1 MFKRFKNLFLVMA
14 ILGLIF
20 TTSYSGPV
28 KEIQSIEEYSAQ
40 VLGDE
45 EEDAEDTSQ
54 TIVMPKVK
62 KVEKKEDV
70 KKETEVKK
78 EAKKEEI
85 KEEVKKE
92 TKKEAVKEEPK
103 KKEEVKKESEVKAV
117 KEEVKKPE
125 KIETKEVKK
134 IETKEV
140 KKVEEEKKTEP
151 KNLALEEPENPEK
164 DKQKYEMITYYSKDG
179 VEWVLPDN
187 FRAVLVGDLNGNVIF
202 SKNADTMYPLA
213 SVTKVMSLLVTFDE
227 INAGNISLNDSVRI
241 SKTPLKYGGSGI
253 ALKEGQIFVL
263 EDLIKASAVY
273 SANNATYAIAEYV
286 GEGSVFNFVAKMN
299 KKLKQLGL
307 QNDIKYHTPAG
318 LPTRNTKM
326 PMDEGTPRGIYK
338 LSIEALKYDKYI
350 EIAGIK
356 NTKIYNGKISIR
368 NRNHLIGEDGVY
380 GIKTGFHKEA
390 KYNITVAVKFEGIDL
405 IIVVMGGETYKTRD
419 DLVRTIIANLKEN
432 YTVRNGQL
440 IRK

>member
-1 MFKRFKNLFLVMA
+1 MFKRFKNLFLIMA

-20 TTSYSGPV
+20 ANSYSSELKEV
-28 KEIQSIEEYSAQ
+28 KAIEEYSAQ
-40 VLGDE
+40 VLGEEE

-54 TIVMPKVK
+54 TIVMPLIK
-62 KVEKKEDV
+62 KVEKKEEVKQTPEV
-70 KKETEVKK
+70 KKEEIKEEIKKEPVKEK
-78 EAKKEEI
+78 VKEETKNKEEAKKEEI
-85 KEEVKKE
+85 KKE
-92 TKKEAVKEEPK
+92 
-103 KKEEVKKESEVKAV
+103 
-117 KEEVKKPE
+117 PE
-125 KIETKEVKK
+125 KVEAKEVKK
-134 IETKEV
+134 IE
-140 KKVEEEKKTEP
+140 EEKKTET

-187 FRAVLVGDLNGNVIF
+187 FRAVLIGDLNGNVIF

-227 INAGNISLNDSVRI
+227 INAGNIGLHDSVRI

-253 ALKEGQIFVL
+253 PLKEGQIFIL

-273 SANNATYAIAEYV
+273 SANNATYAMAEYV
-286 GEGSVFNFVAKMN
+286 GEGSIFNFVAKMN
-299 KKLKQLGL
+299 RKLKQLGL

-338 LSIEALKYDKYI
+338 LSIEALKYHKYI

-356 NTKIYNGKISIR
+356 NTKIYNDKISIR
-368 NRNHLIGEDGVY
+368 NRNHLIGEDGIY

-432 YTVRNGQL
+432 YTVRNGQI

>member
-1 MFKRFKNLFLVMA
+1 
-14 ILGLIF
+14 
-20 TTSYSGPV
+20 
-28 KEIQSIEEYSAQ
+28 
-40 VLGDE
+40 
-45 EEDAEDTSQ
+45 
-54 TIVMPKVK
+54 
-62 KVEKKEDV
+62 
-70 KKETEVKK
+70 
-78 EAKKEEI
+78 
-85 KEEVKKE
+85 
-92 TKKEAVKEEPK
+92 
-103 KKEEVKKESEVKAV
+103 
-117 KEEVKKPE
+117 
-125 KIETKEVKK
+125 
-134 IETKEV
+134 
-140 KKVEEEKKTEP
+140 
-151 KNLALEEPENPEK
+151 
-164 DKQKYEMITYYSKDG
+164 MITYYSKDG

-213 SVTKVMSLLVTFDE
+213 SVTKVMTLLVTFDE
-227 INAGNISLNDSVRI
+227 INAGNINLNDSVRI

-338 LSIEALKYDKYI
+338 LSIEALKYHKYI

>member
-134 IETKEV
+134 
-140 KKVEEEKKTEP
+140 VEEEKKTET

-227 INAGNISLNDSVRI
+227 INAGNISLNDNVRI

-253 ALKEGQIFVL
+253 PLKEGQIFVL

-273 SANNATYAIAEYV
+273 SANNATYAMAEYV
-286 GEGSVFNFVAKMN
+286 GEGSIFNFVTKMN

-419 DLVRTIIANLKEN
+419 DLVRTIIANLREN

>member
-1 MFKRFKNLFLVMA
+1 
-14 ILGLIF
+14 
-20 TTSYSGPV
+20 
-28 KEIQSIEEYSAQ
+28 
-40 VLGDE
+40 
-45 EEDAEDTSQ
+45 
-54 TIVMPKVK
+54 
-62 KVEKKEDV
+62 
-70 KKETEVKK
+70 
-78 EAKKEEI
+78 
-85 KEEVKKE
+85 
-92 TKKEAVKEEPK
+92 
-103 KKEEVKKESEVKAV
+103 
-117 KEEVKKPE
+117 
-125 KIETKEVKK
+125 
-134 IETKEV
+134 
-140 KKVEEEKKTEP
+140 
-151 KNLALEEPENPEK
+151 
-164 DKQKYEMITYYSKDG
+164 MITYYSKDG

-227 INAGNISLNDSVRI
+227 INAGNISLNDNVRI

-253 ALKEGQIFVL
+253 PLKEGQIFVL

-273 SANNATYAIAEYV
+273 SANNATYAMAEYV
-286 GEGSVFNFVAKMN
+286 GEGSIFNFVTKMN

-356 NTKIYNGKISIR
+356 NTKIHNGKISIR

-419 DLVRTIIANLKEN
+419 DLVRTIIANLREN

>member
-1 MFKRFKNLFLVMA
+1 MFKRFKNLFLIMA

-20 TTSYSGPV
+20 ANSYSSELKEV
-28 KEIQSIEEYSAQ
+28 KAIEEYSAQ
-40 VLGDE
+40 VLGEEE

-54 TIVMPKVK
+54 TIVMPLIK
-62 KVEKKEDV
+62 KVEKKE
-70 KKETEVKK
+70 EVKQTP
-78 EAKKEEI
+78 EVKKEEI
-85 KEEVKKE
+85 KEEIKKE
-92 TKKEAVKEEPK
+92 PVKEKVKEETK
-103 KKEEVKKESEVKAV
+103 NKEEVKKEEIK
-117 KEEVKKPE
+117 KEPE
-125 KIETKEVKK
+125 KVETKEVKK
-134 IETKEV
+134 IE
-140 KKVEEEKKTEP
+140 EEKKTET

-179 VEWVLPDN
+179 VEWILPDN
-187 FRAVLVGDLNGNVIF
+187 FRAVLIGDLNGNVIF

-227 INAGNISLNDSVRI
+227 INAGNIGLHDSVRI

-253 ALKEGQIFVL
+253 PLKEGQIFIL

-273 SANNATYAIAEYV
+273 SANNATYAMAEYV
-286 GEGSVFNFVAKMN
+286 GEGSIFNFVAKMN
-299 KKLKQLGL
+299 RKLKQLGL

-338 LSIEALKYDKYI
+338 LSIEALKYHKYI

-356 NTKIYNGKISIR
+356 NTKIYNDKISIR
-368 NRNHLIGEDGVY
+368 NRNHLIGEDGIY

-432 YTVRNGQL
+432 YTVRNGQI

>member
-20 TTSYSGPV
+20 STSYSGPV

-62 KVEKKEDV
+62 KVEKKEEI
-70 KKETEVKK
+70 KKETEV
-78 EAKKEEI
+78 KKEEI
-85 KEEVKKE
+85 KEEVKE
-92 TKKEAVKEEPK
+92 EIKKEP
-103 KKEEVKKESEVKAV
+103 EVKAV

-134 IETKEV
+134 V
-140 KKVEEEKKTEP
+140 EEKKTET

-202 SKNADTMYPLA
+202 SKNADKMYPLA

-286 GEGSVFNFVAKMN
+286 GEGSIFNFVAKMN

-338 LSIEALKYDKYI
+338 LSIEALKYHKYI

-356 NTKIYNGKISIR
+356 NTKIHNGKISIR

-419 DLVRTIIANLKEN
+419 DLVKTIIANLKEN

>member
-1 MFKRFKNLFLVMA
+1 MFKRFKNLFLIMA

-20 TTSYSGPV
+20 ANSYSSELKEV
-28 KEIQSIEEYSAQ
+28 KVIEEYSAQ
-40 VLGDE
+40 VLGEEE

-54 TIVMPKVK
+54 TIVMPLIK
-62 KVEKKEDV
+62 KVEKKEEV
-70 KKETEVKK
+70 KQTTEVKK
-78 EAKKEEI
+78 EEIKEEIKKEPVKEKVKEETKNKEEAKKEEI
-85 KEEVKKE
+85 KKE
-92 TKKEAVKEEPK
+92 
-103 KKEEVKKESEVKAV
+103 
-117 KEEVKKPE
+117 PE
-125 KIETKEVKK
+125 KVETKEVKK
-134 IETKEV
+134 IE
-140 KKVEEEKKTEP
+140 EEKKTET

-187 FRAVLVGDLNGNVIF
+187 FRAVLIGDLNGNVIF

-227 INAGNISLNDSVRI
+227 INAGNIGLHDSVRI

-253 ALKEGQIFVL
+253 PLKEGQIFIL

-273 SANNATYAIAEYV
+273 SANNATYAMAEYV
-286 GEGSVFNFVAKMN
+286 GEGSIFNFVAKMN
-299 KKLKQLGL
+299 RKLKQLGL

-338 LSIEALKYDKYI
+338 LSIEALKYHKYI

-356 NTKIYNGKISIR
+356 NTKIYNDKISIR

-432 YTVRNGQL
+432 YTVRNGQI

>member
-1 MFKRFKNLFLVMA
+1 MFKRFKNLFLIMA

-20 TTSYSGPV
+20 ANSYSSELKEV
-28 KEIQSIEEYSAQ
+28 KAIEEYSAQ
-40 VLGDE
+40 VLGEEE

-54 TIVMPKVK
+54 TIVMPLIK
-62 KVEKKEDV
+62 KVEKKE
-70 KKETEVKK
+70 EVKQTP
-78 EAKKEEI
+78 EVKKEEI
-85 KEEVKKE
+85 KEEIKKE
-92 TKKEAVKEEPK
+92 PVKEKVKEETK
-103 KKEEVKKESEVKAV
+103 NKEEVKKEEIK
-117 KEEVKKPE
+117 KEPE
-125 KIETKEVKK
+125 KVETKEVKK
-134 IETKEV
+134 IE
-140 KKVEEEKKTEP
+140 EEKKTET

-187 FRAVLVGDLNGNVIF
+187 FRAVLIGDLNGNVIF

-227 INAGNISLNDSVRI
+227 INAGNIGLHDSVRI

-253 ALKEGQIFVL
+253 PLKEGQIFIL

-273 SANNATYAIAEYV
+273 SANNATYAMAEYV
-286 GEGSVFNFVAKMN
+286 GEGSIFNFVAKMN
-299 KKLKQLGL
+299 RKLKQLGL

-338 LSIEALKYDKYI
+338 LSIEALKYHKYI

-356 NTKIYNGKISIR
+356 NTKIYNDKISIR

-432 YTVRNGQL
+432 YTVRNGQI

>member
-40 VLGDE
+40 VLGE

-54 TIVMPKVK
+54 TIIMPVIK
-62 KVEKKEDV
+62 KVEKKEDI
-70 KKETEVKK
+70 KKEVEV
-78 EAKKEEI
+78 KKEEI

-92 TKKEAVKEEPK
+92 IKKEAVKEEPK
-103 KKEEVKKESEVKAV
+103 KKEEVKKEPEVKAV

-134 IETKEV
+134 
-140 KKVEEEKKTEP
+140 VEEEKKTET

-227 INAGNISLNDSVRI
+227 INAGNISLNDNVRI

-253 ALKEGQIFVL
+253 PLKEGQIFVL

-273 SANNATYAIAEYV
+273 SANNATYAMAEYV
-286 GEGSVFNFVAKMN
+286 GEGSIFNFVTKMK
-299 KKLKQLGL
+299 KKLKQLGF
-307 QNDIKYHTPAG
+307 QSDIKYHTPAG

-350 EIAGIK
+350 VFRFLVESCF
-356 NTKIYNGKISIR
+356 YSI
-368 NRNHLIGEDGVY
+368 NSI
-380 GIKTGFHKEA
+380 F
-390 KYNITVAVKFEGIDL
+390 
-405 IIVVMGGETYKTRD
+405 TY
-419 DLVRTIIANLKEN
+419 
-432 YTVRNGQL
+432 
-440 IRK
+440 

>member
-20 TTSYSGPV
+20 TISYSGPV

-62 KVEKKEDV
+62 KVEKKQEI
-70 KKETEVKK
+70 KKEPEV
-78 EAKKEEI
+78 KKEEI

-103 KKEEVKKESEVKAV
+103 KKEEVKKEPEVKAV

-134 IETKEV
+134 
-140 KKVEEEKKTEP
+140 VEEEKKTET

-213 SVTKVMSLLVTFDE
+213 SVTKVMTLLVTFDE

-241 SKTPLKYGGSGI
+241 SKTPLKY
-253 ALKEGQIFVL
+253 
-263 EDLIKASAVY
+263 
-273 SANNATYAIAEYV
+273 
-286 GEGSVFNFVAKMN
+286 
-299 KKLKQLGL
+299 
-307 QNDIKYHTPAG
+307 
-318 LPTRNTKM
+318 
-326 PMDEGTPRGIYK
+326 
-338 LSIEALKYDKYI
+338 
-350 EIAGIK
+350 
-356 NTKIYNGKISIR
+356 
-368 NRNHLIGEDGVY
+368 
-380 GIKTGFHKEA
+380 
-390 KYNITVAVKFEGIDL
+390 
-405 IIVVMGGETYKTRD
+405 
-419 DLVRTIIANLKEN
+419 
-432 YTVRNGQL
+432 
-440 IRK
+440 

>member
-1 MFKRFKNLFLVMA
+1 MFKRFKNLFLIMA

-20 TTSYSGPV
+20 ANSYSSELKEV
-28 KEIQSIEEYSAQ
+28 KAIEEYSAQ
-40 VLGDE
+40 VLGEEE

-54 TIVMPKVK
+54 TIVMPLIK
-62 KVEKKEDV
+62 KVEKKEEVKQTPEV
-70 KKETEVKK
+70 KKEEIKEEIKKEPVKEK
-78 EAKKEEI
+78 VKEETKNKEEAKKEEI
-85 KEEVKKE
+85 KKE
-92 TKKEAVKEEPK
+92 
-103 KKEEVKKESEVKAV
+103 
-117 KEEVKKPE
+117 PE
-125 KIETKEVKK
+125 KVETKEVKK
-134 IETKEV
+134 IE
-140 KKVEEEKKTEP
+140 EEKKTET

-187 FRAVLVGDLNGNVIF
+187 FRAVLIGDLNGNVIF

-227 INAGNISLNDSVRI
+227 INAGNIGLHDSVRI

-432 YTVRNGQL
+432 YTVRNGQI

>member
-1 MFKRFKNLFLVMA
+1 MFKRFKNLFLIMA

-20 TTSYSGPV
+20 ANSYSSELKEV
-28 KEIQSIEEYSAQ
+28 KAIEEYSAQ
-40 VLGDE
+40 ILGEEE

-54 TIVMPKVK
+54 TMPLIK
-62 KVEKKEDV
+62 KVEKKEEVKQIPEV
-70 KKETEVKK
+70 KKEEIKEEIKKEPVKEK
-78 EAKKEEI
+78 VKEETKNKEEAKKEEI
-85 KEEVKKE
+85 KKE
-92 TKKEAVKEEPK
+92 
-103 KKEEVKKESEVKAV
+103 
-117 KEEVKKPE
+117 PE
-125 KIETKEVKK
+125 KVETKEVKK
-134 IETKEV
+134 IE
-140 KKVEEEKKTEP
+140 EEKKTET

-187 FRAVLVGDLNGNVIF
+187 FRAVLIGDLNGNVIF

-227 INAGNISLNDSVRI
+227 INAGNIGLHDSVRI
-241 SKTPLKYGGSGI
+241 SKNPLKYGGSGI
-253 ALKEGQIFVL
+253 PLKEGQIFIL

-273 SANNATYAIAEYV
+273 SANNATYAMAEYV
-286 GEGSVFNFVAKMN
+286 GQGSIFNFVAKMN

-338 LSIEALKYDKYI
+338 LSIEALKYHKYI

-356 NTKIYNGKISIR
+356 NTKIYNDKISIR

-390 KYNITVAVKFEGIDL
+390 KYNITVAVKFEDIDL

-432 YTVRNGQL
+432 YTVINGQI

>member
-1 MFKRFKNLFLVMA
+1 MFKRFKNLFLIMA

-20 TTSYSGPV
+20 ANSYSSELKEV
-28 KEIQSIEEYSAQ
+28 KAIEEYSAQ
-40 VLGDE
+40 VLGE

-54 TIVMPKVK
+54 TIVMPLIK
-62 KVEKKEDV
+62 KVEKKEEVKQTPEV
-70 KKETEVKK
+70 KKEEIKEEIKKEPVKEK
-78 EAKKEEI
+78 VKEETKNKEEAKKEEI
-85 KEEVKKE
+85 KKE
-92 TKKEAVKEEPK
+92 
-103 KKEEVKKESEVKAV
+103 
-117 KEEVKKPE
+117 PE
-125 KIETKEVKK
+125 KVETKEVKK
-134 IETKEV
+134 IE
-140 KKVEEEKKTEP
+140 EEKKTET

-187 FRAVLVGDLNGNVIF
+187 FRAVLIGDLNGNVIF

-227 INAGNISLNDSVRI
+227 INAGNIGLHDSVRI

-253 ALKEGQIFVL
+253 PLKEGQIFIL

-273 SANNATYAIAEYV
+273 SANNATYAMAEYV
-286 GEGSVFNFVAKMN
+286 GEGSIFNFVAKMN
-299 KKLKQLGL
+299 RKLKQLGL

-338 LSIEALKYDKYI
+338 LSIEALKYHKYI

-356 NTKIYNGKISIR
+356 NTKIYNDKISIR

-432 YTVRNGQL
+432 YTVRNGQI

>member
-62 KVEKKEDV
+62 KVEKKEEI
-70 KKETEVKK
+70 KKEPEV
-78 EAKKEEI
+78 KKEEI

-92 TKKEAVKEEPK
+92 TKKEAVKEEP
-103 KKEEVKKESEVKAV
+103 EVKAV

-125 KIETKEVKK
+125 K

-286 GEGSVFNFVAKMN
+286 GEGSIFNFVAKMN

-338 LSIEALKYDKYI
+338 LSIEALKYHKYI

>member
-1 MFKRFKNLFLVMA
+1 MFKRFKNLFLIMA

-20 TTSYSGPV
+20 ANSYSSELKEV
-28 KEIQSIEEYSAQ
+28 KAIEEYSAQ
-40 VLGDE
+40 VLGEEE

-54 TIVMPKVK
+54 TIVMPLIK
-62 KVEKKEDV
+62 KAEKKEEVKQTPEV
-70 KKETEVKK
+70 KKEEIKEEIKKEPVKEK
-78 EAKKEEI
+78 VKEETKNKEEAKKEEI
-85 KEEVKKE
+85 KKE
-92 TKKEAVKEEPK
+92 
-103 KKEEVKKESEVKAV
+103 
-117 KEEVKKPE
+117 PE
-125 KIETKEVKK
+125 KVETKEVKK
-134 IETKEV
+134 IE
-140 KKVEEEKKTEP
+140 EEKKTET

-227 INAGNISLNDSVRI
+227 INAGNISLNDNVRI

-286 GEGSVFNFVAKMN
+286 GEGSIFNFVAKMN

>member
-1 MFKRFKNLFLVMA
+1 MFKRFKNLFLIMA

-20 TTSYSGPV
+20 ANSYSSELKEV
-28 KEIQSIEEYSAQ
+28 KAIEEYSAQ
-40 VLGDE
+40 VLGEEE

-54 TIVMPKVK
+54 TIVMPLIK
-62 KVEKKEDV
+62 KVEKKEEVKQTPEV
-70 KKETEVKK
+70 KKEEIKEEIKKEPVKEK
-78 EAKKEEI
+78 VKEETKNKEEAKKEEI
-85 KEEVKKE
+85 KKE
-92 TKKEAVKEEPK
+92 
-103 KKEEVKKESEVKAV
+103 
-117 KEEVKKPE
+117 PE
-125 KIETKEVKK
+125 KVETKEVKK
-134 IETKEV
+134 IE
-140 KKVEEEKKTEP
+140 EEKKTET

-187 FRAVLVGDLNGNVIF
+187 FRAVLIGDLNGNVIF

-227 INAGNISLNDSVRI
+227 INAGNIGLHDSVRI

-253 ALKEGQIFVL
+253 PLKEGQIFIL

-273 SANNATYAIAEYV
+273 SANNATYAMAEYV
-286 GEGSVFNFVAKMN
+286 GEGSIFNFVAKMN
-299 KKLKQLGL
+299 RKLKQLGL

-338 LSIEALKYDKYI
+338 LSIEALKYHKYI

-356 NTKIYNGKISIR
+356 NTKIYNDKISIR

-390 KYNITVAVKFEGIDL
+390 KYNITVAVKFEDIDL

>member
-54 TIVMPKVK
+54 TIVMPVIK
-62 KVEKKEDV
+62 KIE
-70 KKETEVKK
+70 
-78 EAKKEEI
+78 
-85 KEEVKKE
+85 
-92 TKKEAVKEEPK
+92 
-103 KKEEVKKESEVKAV
+103 KKEEVKKEPVKEEVKQKEEVKKDTVKEEAKKKEETKKEEVKKEVEVKTV
-117 KEEVKKPE
+117 KEEVKKSE
-125 KIETKEVKK
+125 KA
-134 IETKEV
+134 ETKEV
-140 KKVEEEKKTEP
+140 KKVEEEKKIET
-151 KNLALEEPENPEK
+151 KNLALEEPENLEK

-432 YTVRNGQL
+432 YTVINGQI

>member
-1 MFKRFKNLFLVMA
+1 MFKRFKNLFLIMA

-20 TTSYSGPV
+20 ANSYSSELKEV
-28 KEIQSIEEYSAQ
+28 KAIEEYSAQ
-40 VLGDE
+40 VLGEEE

-54 TIVMPKVK
+54 TIVMPLIK
-62 KVEKKEDV
+62 KVEKKEEVKQTPEV
-70 KKETEVKK
+70 KKEEIKEEIKKEPVKEK
-78 EAKKEEI
+78 VKEETKNKEEAKKEEI
-85 KEEVKKE
+85 KKE
-92 TKKEAVKEEPK
+92 
-103 KKEEVKKESEVKAV
+103 
-117 KEEVKKPE
+117 PE
-125 KIETKEVKK
+125 KVETKEVKK
-134 IETKEV
+134 IE
-140 KKVEEEKKTEP
+140 EEKKTET
-151 KNLALEEPENPEK
+151 KNLALEEPENSEK

-179 VEWVLPDN
+179 VQWVLPDN
-187 FRAVLVGDLNGNVIF
+187 FRAVLIGDLNGNVIF

-227 INAGNISLNDSVRI
+227 INAGNIGLHDSVRI

-253 ALKEGQIFVL
+253 PLKEGQIFIL

-286 GEGSVFNFVAKMN
+286 GEGSIFNFVAKMN
-299 KKLKQLGL
+299 RKLKQLGL

-338 LSIEALKYDKYI
+338 LSIEALKYHKYI

-356 NTKIYNGKISIR
+356 NTKIYNDKISIR

-432 YTVRNGQL
+432 YTVRNGQI

>member
-20 TTSYSGPV
+20 TISYSGPV

-54 TIVMPKVK
+54 TIVMPVIK
-62 KVEKKEDV
+62 KIE
-70 KKETEVKK
+70 
-78 EAKKEEI
+78 
-85 KEEVKKE
+85 
-92 TKKEAVKEEPK
+92 
-103 KKEEVKKESEVKAV
+103 KKEEVKKEPVKEEVKQKEEVKKDTVKEEAKKKEETKKEEVKKEVEVKTV
-117 KEEVKKPE
+117 KEEVKKSE
-125 KIETKEVKK
+125 KA
-134 IETKEV
+134 ETKEV
-140 KKVEEEKKTEP
+140 KKVEEEKKIET
-151 KNLALEEPENPEK
+151 KNLALEEPENLEK

-227 INAGNISLNDSVRI
+227 INAGNISLNDAVRI

-286 GEGSVFNFVAKMN
+286 GQGSIFNFVAKMN

-338 LSIEALKYDKYI
+338 LSIEALKYNKYI

-368 NRNHLIGEDGVY
+368 NRNHLIGEDGIY

-432 YTVRNGQL
+432 YTVINGQI

>member
-28 KEIQSIEEYSAQ
+28 KEIQAIEKYSAQ
-40 VLGDE
+40 VLGED

-54 TIVMPKVK
+54 TIIMPVIKN
-62 KVEKKEDV
+62 VEKKEDV
-70 KKETEVKK
+70 KKEEV

-103 KKEEVKKESEVKAV
+103 KKEEVKKEPEVKAV

-134 IETKEV
+134 IE
-140 KKVEEEKKTEP
+140 EEKKTET

-227 INAGNISLNDSVRI
+227 INAGNISLNDNVRI

-253 ALKEGQIFVL
+253 PLKEGQIFVL

-273 SANNATYAIAEYV
+273 SANNATYAMAEYV
-286 GEGSVFNFVAKMN
+286 GEGSIFNFVTKMN

-419 DLVRTIIANLKEN
+419 DLVRTIIANLREN

>member
-1 MFKRFKNLFLVMA
+1 MFKRFKNLFLIMA

-20 TTSYSGPV
+20 ANSYSSELKEV
-28 KEIQSIEEYSAQ
+28 KAIEEYSAQ
-40 VLGDE
+40 VLGEEE

-54 TIVMPKVK
+54 IIVMPLIK
-62 KVEKKEDV
+62 KVEKKEEVKQTPEV
-70 KKETEVKK
+70 KKEEIKEEIKKEPVKEK
-78 EAKKEEI
+78 VKEETKNKEEAKKEEI
-85 KEEVKKE
+85 KKE
-92 TKKEAVKEEPK
+92 
-103 KKEEVKKESEVKAV
+103 
-117 KEEVKKPE
+117 PE
-125 KIETKEVKK
+125 KVETKEVKK
-134 IETKEV
+134 IE
-140 KKVEEEKKTEP
+140 EEKKTET

-187 FRAVLVGDLNGNVIF
+187 FRAVLIGDLNGNVIF
-202 SKNADTMYPLA
+202 SKNPDTMYPLA

-227 INAGNISLNDSVRI
+227 INAGNIGLHDSVRI

-253 ALKEGQIFVL
+253 PLKEGQIFIL

-273 SANNATYAIAEYV
+273 SANNATYAMAEYV
-286 GEGSVFNFVAKMN
+286 GEGSIFNFVAKMN
-299 KKLKQLGL
+299 RKLKQLGL

-338 LSIEALKYDKYI
+338 LSIEALKYHKYI

-356 NTKIYNGKISIR
+356 NTKIYNDKISIR

-432 YTVRNGQL
+432 YTVRNGQI

>member
-1 MFKRFKNLFLVMA
+1 MFKRFKNLFLIMA

-20 TTSYSGPV
+20 ANSYSSELKEV
-28 KEIQSIEEYSAQ
+28 KAIEEYSAQ
-40 VLGDE
+40 VLGEEE

-54 TIVMPKVK
+54 IIVMPLIK
-62 KVEKKEDV
+62 KVEKKEEVKQTPEV
-70 KKETEVKK
+70 KKEEIKEEIKKEPVKEK
-78 EAKKEEI
+78 VKEETKNKEEAKKEEI
-85 KEEVKKE
+85 KKE
-92 TKKEAVKEEPK
+92 
-103 KKEEVKKESEVKAV
+103 
-117 KEEVKKPE
+117 PE
-125 KIETKEVKK
+125 KVETKEVKK
-134 IETKEV
+134 IE
-140 KKVEEEKKTEP
+140 EEKKTET

-187 FRAVLVGDLNGNVIF
+187 FRAVLIGDLNGNVIF
-202 SKNADTMYPLA
+202 SKNPDTMYPLA

-227 INAGNISLNDSVRI
+227 INAGNIGLHDSVRI

-253 ALKEGQIFVL
+253 PLKEGQIFIL

-273 SANNATYAIAEYV
+273 SANNATYAMAEYV
-286 GEGSVFNFVAKMN
+286 GEGSIFNFVAKMN
-299 KKLKQLGL
+299 RKLKQLGL
-307 QNDIKYHTPAG
+307 QNDIKYYTPAG

-338 LSIEALKYDKYI
+338 LSIEALKYHKYI

-356 NTKIYNGKISIR
+356 NTKIYNDKISIR

-380 GIKTGFHKEA
+380 GIKPGFHKEA

-432 YTVRNGQL
+432 YTVRNGQI

>member
-1 MFKRFKNLFLVMA
+1 MFKRFKNLFLIMA

-20 TTSYSGPV
+20 ANSYSSELKEV
-28 KEIQSIEEYSAQ
+28 KAIEEYSAQ
-40 VLGDE
+40 VLGEEE

-54 TIVMPKVK
+54 TIVMPLIK
-62 KVEKKEDV
+62 KVEKKEEVKQTPEV
-70 KKETEVKK
+70 KKEEIKEEIKKEPVKEK
-78 EAKKEEI
+78 VKEETKNKEEAKKEEI
-85 KEEVKKE
+85 KKE
-92 TKKEAVKEEPK
+92 
-103 KKEEVKKESEVKAV
+103 
-117 KEEVKKPE
+117 PE
-125 KIETKEVKK
+125 KVETKEVKK
-134 IETKEV
+134 IE
-140 KKVEEEKKTEP
+140 EEKKTET

-187 FRAVLVGDLNGNVIF
+187 FRAVLIGDLNGNVIF
-202 SKNADTMYPLA
+202 SKNPDTMYPLA

-227 INAGNISLNDSVRI
+227 INAGNIGLHDSVRI

-253 ALKEGQIFVL
+253 PLKEGQIFIL

-273 SANNATYAIAEYV
+273 SANNATYAMAEYV
-286 GEGSVFNFVAKMN
+286 GEGSIFNFVAKMN
-299 KKLKQLGL
+299 RKLKQLGL
-307 QNDIKYHTPAG
+307 QNDIKYYTPAG

-338 LSIEALKYDKYI
+338 LSIEALKYHKYI

-356 NTKIYNGKISIR
+356 NTKIYNDKISIR

-432 YTVRNGQL
+432 YTVRNGQI

>member
-1 MFKRFKNLFLVMA
+1 MFKRFKNLYLIMA

-20 TTSYSGPV
+20 VSSYSSEV
-28 KEIQSIEEYSAQ
+28 KEIKGIEEYSAQ
-40 VLGDE
+40 VLGED

-54 TIVMPKVK
+54 TIVMPVIK
-62 KVEKKEDV
+62 KIEKKE
-70 KKETEVKK
+70 EVKK
-78 EAKKEEI
+78 ESEVKKEEI

-103 KKEEVKKESEVKAV
+103 KKEETKKEEIKKEEIKKEPETKVV
-117 KEEVKKPE
+117 KEEAKKPE

-134 IETKEV
+134 IE
-140 KKVEEEKKTEP
+140 EEKKTET
-151 KNLALEEPENPEK
+151 KNLALEEPEDPEK
-164 DKQKYEMITYYSKDG
+164 DKEKYEMITYYSKDG

-187 FRAVLVGDLNGNVIF
+187 FRAVLIGDLNGNVIF

-227 INAGNISLNDSVRI
+227 INAGNIGLHDSVRI

-253 ALKEGQIFVL
+253 ALKEGQIFIL

-273 SANNATYAIAEYV
+273 SANNATYAMAEYV
-286 GEGSVFNFVAKMN
+286 GEGSIFNFVAKMN

-368 NRNHLIGEDGVY
+368 NRNHLIGEDGIY

-432 YTVRNGQL
+432 YTVINGQI

>member
-1 MFKRFKNLFLVMA
+1 MFKRFKNLFLIMA

-20 TTSYSGPV
+20 ANSYSSELKEV
-28 KEIQSIEEYSAQ
+28 KAIEEYSAQ
-40 VLGDE
+40 VLGEEE

-54 TIVMPKVK
+54 IIVMPLIK
-62 KVEKKEDV
+62 KVEKKEEVKQTPEV
-70 KKETEVKK
+70 KKEEIKEEIKKEPVKEK
-78 EAKKEEI
+78 VKEETKNKEEAKKEEI
-85 KEEVKKE
+85 KKE
-92 TKKEAVKEEPK
+92 
-103 KKEEVKKESEVKAV
+103 
-117 KEEVKKPE
+117 PE
-125 KIETKEVKK
+125 KVETKEVKK
-134 IETKEV
+134 IE
-140 KKVEEEKKTEP
+140 EEKKTET

-187 FRAVLVGDLNGNVIF
+187 FRAVLIGDLNGNVIF
-202 SKNADTMYPLA
+202 SKNPDTMYPLA

-227 INAGNISLNDSVRI
+227 INAGNIGLHDSVRI

-253 ALKEGQIFVL
+253 PLKEGQIFIL

-273 SANNATYAIAEYV
+273 SANNATYAMAEYV
-286 GEGSVFNFVAKMN
+286 GEGSIFNFVAKMN
-299 KKLKQLGL
+299 RKLKQLGL
-307 QNDIKYHTPAG
+307 QNDIKYYTPAG

-338 LSIEALKYDKYI
+338 LSIEALKYHKYI

-356 NTKIYNGKISIR
+356 NTKIYNDKISIR

-432 YTVRNGQL
+432 YTVRNGQI

>member
-40 VLGDE
+40 VLGEE

-54 TIVMPKVK
+54 TIIMPVIKN
-62 KVEKKEDV
+62 VEKKEDV
-70 KKETEVKK
+70 KKEEV

-103 KKEEVKKESEVKAV
+103 KKEEVKKEPEVKAV

-134 IETKEV
+134 IE
-140 KKVEEEKKTEP
+140 EEKKTET

-227 INAGNISLNDSVRI
+227 INAGNISLNDNVRI

-253 ALKEGQIFVL
+253 PLKEGQIFVL

-273 SANNATYAIAEYV
+273 SANNATYAMAEYV
-286 GEGSVFNFVAKMN
+286 GEGSIFNFVTKMN

-419 DLVRTIIANLKEN
+419 DLVRTIIANLREN

>member
-40 VLGDE
+40 VLGE

-54 TIVMPKVK
+54 TIIMPVIK
-62 KVEKKEDV
+62 KVEKKEEI
-70 KKETEVKK
+70 KKEPEV
-78 EAKKEEI
+78 KKEEI

-103 KKEEVKKESEVKAV
+103 KKEEVKKEPEVKAV

-213 SVTKVMSLLVTFDE
+213 SVTKVMTLLVTFDE

-338 LSIEALKYDKYI
+338 LSIEALKYHKYI

>member
-1 MFKRFKNLFLVMA
+1 MFRRFKNLFLVMA
-14 ILGLIF
+14 ILGFIF

-40 VLGDE
+40 VLGEE

-54 TIVMPKVK
+54 TIIMPVIK

-70 KKETEVKK
+70 KKEVEV
-78 EAKKEEI
+78 KKEEI

-92 TKKEAVKEEPK
+92 IKKEAVKEEPK
-103 KKEEVKKESEVKAV
+103 KKEEAKKEETKKEPEVKAV

-125 KIETKEVKK
+125 KIETKD
-134 IETKEV
+134 
-140 KKVEEEKKTEP
+140 
-151 KNLALEEPENPEK
+151 LALEEPENPEK
-164 DKQKYEMITYYSKDG
+164 DQQKYEMITYYSKDG

-213 SVTKVMSLLVTFDE
+213 SVTTVMSLLVTFDE
-227 INAGNISLNDSVRI
+227 INAGNIGLHDSVRI

-286 GEGSVFNFVAKMN
+286 GEGSIFNFVAKMN

-419 DLVRTIIANLKEN
+419 DLVRTIIANLREN

>member
-140 KKVEEEKKTEP
+140 KKVEEEKKTET

-286 GEGSVFNFVAKMN
+286 GEGSIFNFVAKMN

-338 LSIEALKYDKYI
+338 LSIEALKYHKYI

-356 NTKIYNGKISIR
+356 NTKIHNGKISIR

>member
-140 KKVEEEKKTEP
+140 KKVEEEKKTET

-213 SVTKVMSLLVTFDE
+213 SVTKVMTLLVTFDE

-338 LSIEALKYDKYI
+338 LSIEALKYHKYI

>member
-20 TTSYSGPV
+20 TISYSGPV

-70 KKETEVKK
+70 KKEVEV
-78 EAKKEEI
+78 KKEEI

-103 KKEEVKKESEVKAV
+103 KKEEVKKEPEVKAV

-125 KIETKEVKK
+125 KIETKD
-134 IETKEV
+134 
-140 KKVEEEKKTEP
+140 
-151 KNLALEEPENPEK
+151 LALEEPENPEK
-164 DKQKYEMITYYSKDG
+164 DQQKYEMITYYSKDG

-227 INAGNISLNDSVRI
+227 INAGNIGLHDSVRI